1 MEKELKRIFY
11 VTPTNFIELLKGFDK
26 ILGAKRAEIG
36 VQIQKLKNGLGR
48 LEVARE
54 DVKIMTQDSEISRAE
69 VTKTSAVV
77 QALMADAKK
86 EQEIA
91 DGKAEFIRQ
100 ESAKIE
106 LEAVVARKLAADA
119 DAELAKAMP
128 NLVAADNAVATL
140 DKKFIAEMK
149 ALNKPPHDVGVVMD
163 AVMVFLEKPIGWA
176 SVKKELN
183 DTGFLKTILEMDKEH
198 IQQKTLK
205 RIETYT
211 KEATFTP
218 EYMNTKSAAAGALCT
233 WVRAIEDYAK
243 CLKIVNPKREKKAI
257 AEANLARMQQALAV
271 YQEEYAEIE
280 ARLAELNRVSN
291 EKKAQM
297 DKLKEDLQNLQSKID
312 RGEKLVSSLADEK
325 ANWIVRL
332 AQFEES
338 YSNLLGDCILAAA
351 FMSYAGPF
359 PSSFRSVLNTEW
371 LEKIKEERVH
381 FSKGF

>member
-1 MEKELKRIFY
+1 M
-11 VTPTNFIELLKGFDK
+11 
-26 ILGAKRAEIG
+26 A
-36 VQIQKLKNGLGR
+36 
-48 LEVARE
+48 
-54 DVKIMTQDSEISRAE
+54 QDSEVSRAE

-77 QALMADAKK
+77 QSLMADAKK

-91 DGKAEFIRQ
+91 DAKASFIQ
-100 ESAKIE
+100 AESTKIE
-106 LEAVVARKLAADA
+106 FESVIARKLAADA

-128 NLVAADNAVATL
+128 NLLAANRAVESL

-163 AVMVFLEKPIGWA
+163 SVMVFLEKPMGWP

-183 DTGFLKTILEMDKEH
+183 DTGFLKNIMELDKEH
-198 IQQKTLK
+198 IQPKTLK
-205 RIETYT
+205 RIESFT

-243 CLKIVNPKREKKAI
+243 CLKIVNPKREKKQI

-271 YQEEYAEIE
+271 YQEEYAVLE
-280 ARLAELNRVSN
+280 ARLTELNRISN
-291 EKKAQM
+291 EKQAQM
-297 DKLKEDLQNLQSKID
+297 NKLKDDLNNLQSKID

-332 AQFEES
+332 AGFEEA
-338 YSNLLGDCILAAA
+338 YSNLIGDCILAAA
-351 FMSYAGPF
+351 FMSYCGPF
-359 PSSFRSVLNTEW
+359 PSSFRNNLNSAW
-371 LEKIKEERVH
+371 LEKIFEERVH
-381 FSKGF
+381 YSKGFQFSEFLAGKA